1 MTPSHLSAASSSTTR
16 RTQAAGPRPVAADR
30 RTRLRLRE
38 LCDEVIASYRVATD
52 RDVLTENDRAA
63 ARALLQSVAPRL

>member
-1 MTPSHLSAASSSTTR
+1 MDTPTSTMSSR
-16 RTQAAGPRPVAADR
+16 AGGPRTVPSDR

-52 RDVLTENDRAA
+52 SEPWTEGDRREGRELMQRIT
-63 ARALLQSVAPRL
+63 ARRTQ

>member
-1 MTPSHLSAASSSTTR
+1 MTPSHSSSSSSSR
-16 RTQAAGPRPVAADR
+16 RSQSSSGPRPVAADR

-52 RDVLTENDRAA
+52 RDIFTENDRAA
-63 ARALLQSVAPRL
+63 ARALLQSVGPRH

>member
-1 MTPSHLSAASSSTTR
+1 MTPSHSSASSSPR
-16 RTQAAGPRPVAADR
+16 RNQGSTGPRPVAADR

-52 RDVLTENDRAA
+52 RDILTENDRAA
-63 ARALLQSVAPRL
+63 ARALLQSVGPRR

>member
-1 MTPSHLSAASSSTTR
+1 MTPSHLSANASAR

-38 LCDEVIASYRVATD
+38 LCDEVIASYRVATECD
-52 RDVLTENDRAA
+52 ILTENDRTA
-63 ARALLQSVAPRL
+63 ARALLRAVAPRL